1 MKEYKIH
8 RNIRKQALLFG
19 LPLSFFALQLV
30 SVIASL
36 LVIIFSFGLGILVG
50 TLLWNIGLFLVLS
63 QFNNFPERFQLQK
76 VFPKFISNKQSS
88 QLHYERN

>member
-36 LVIIFSFGLGILVG
+36 LVIIFSFGLGVLVG
-50 TLLWNIGLFLVLS
+50 ALLWNIGLFLVLNQLNS
-63 QFNNFPERFQLQK
+63 YPERFQLQK

>member
-50 TLLWNIGLFLVLS
+50 TLLWNIGLFLVLNQLNS
-63 QFNNFPERFQLQK
+63 YPERFQLQK

>member
-36 LVIIFSFGLGILVG
+36 LVIIFSFGLGVLMG
-50 TLLWNIGLFLVLS
+50 AFLWNMLLFIVLS
-63 QFNNFPERFQLQK
+63 QLSHHPERFQIQK
-76 VFPKFISNKQSS
+76 VFPKSISNKQSS